1 MVDIISCIK
10 GKVKM
15 KIMCSDDISS
25 LLMRIFNF
33 HLLSGGGGIASLR
46 PDPQVSG
53 FVDEERVM
61 LTAGVSDNDDVV
73 IKVLIIIMVL
83 TVTL

>member
-1 MVDIISCIK
+1 MSFLCP
-10 GKVKM
+10 
-15 KIMCSDDISS
+15 C
-25 LLMRIFNF
+25 L
-33 HLLSGGGGIASLR
+33 GGGGIASLR

-53 FVDEERVM
+53 FVDEQRVM
-61 LTAGVSDNDDVV
+61 LTADVSDNDGVV

>member
-1 MVDIISCIK
+1 
-10 GKVKM
+10 M

-25 LLMRIFNF
+25 LLMRIFHF

-53 FVDEERVM
+53 FVDEQRVM
-61 LTAGVSDNDDVV
+61 LTAGVSDKSAHHHHGADGDSRCQD
-73 IKVLIIIMVL
+73 
-83 TVTL
+83 

>member
-1 MVDIISCIK
+1 
-10 GKVKM
+10 
-15 KIMCSDDISS
+15 MCISS
-25 LLMRIFNF
+25 LFHF